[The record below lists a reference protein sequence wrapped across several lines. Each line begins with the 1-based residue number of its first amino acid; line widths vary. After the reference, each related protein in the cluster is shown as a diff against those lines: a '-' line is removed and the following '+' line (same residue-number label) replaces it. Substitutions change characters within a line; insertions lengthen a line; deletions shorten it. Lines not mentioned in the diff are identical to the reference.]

1 MSWKKVSPKA
11 RGNKNLFDE
20 WEVADID
27 RDEQEAGLARRAKR
41 WKEMEFGRKNK
52 QNLEKIAIDNADKM
66 VTKESLF
73 KNPSPLKMA
82 WLRCDFILSN
92 IMEKQA
98 YDFMEWQ
105 RVNDPT
111 AYKVLYRKFV
121 SPNMMMNAQAYV
133 DYFAQGGKAPK
144 TISYPEIVKAYR
156 NYYGLTRITVKHKDE
171 EEYEL

>member
-11 RGNKNLFDE
+11 RGKKDVFDE
-20 WEVADID
+20 WEIADID
-27 RDEQEAGLARRAKR
+27 RDEQRAGLERRAKR
-41 WKEMEFGRKNK
+41 WKEIELGRKNK

-92 IMEKQA
+92 IMEKEA

-105 RVNDPT
+105 RVNDPEC
-111 AYKVLYRKFV
+111 YKALYRKFV
-121 SPNMMMNAQAYV
+121 SPNMMINAQAYV
-133 DYFAQGGKAPK
+133 DYFAKGGKAPK
-144 TISYPEIVKAYR
+144 TISHSDIVKAYR
-156 NYYGLTRITVKHKDE
+156 NHYSLTKITIKHKNE
-171 EEYEL
+171 EECEL